1 MGASQTRSGDVP
13 GSNADI
19 NEGIV
24 RSMAD
29 KLAGPGTAI
38 GRSMQIAPGGK
49 EMQKRFAGDLNLSG
63 FFGSKD
69 EQAGT
74 SGSSYTMEGAK
85 PVTKSLR
92 GKYLGA
98 GASSLDIADETQA

>member
-1 MGASQTRSGDVP
+1 MGASQTKSGDVP

-24 RSMAD
+24 RSMAE

-38 GRSMQIAPGGK
+38 GRSMQVTPGGK
-49 EMQKRFAGDLNLSG
+49 DMQKRFAGDLNLSG

-69 EQAGT
+69 EQTGT
-74 SGSSYTMEGAK
+74 TGSSYTMEGTK

-98 GASSLDIADETQA
+98 GAGSLDVADETQA